1 MPRQRSDPQHFSPLN
16 PPFYHILLAL
26 GNHRLHGYAIRKELE
41 RRTDGAVTMLPGTLY
56 SSISR
61 MLDDGL
67 IRETSAAPADGKPDP
82 RRRYYEVTGLG
93 KQVAAAESQ
102 RLAVLLDLAKAQRMT
117 GRRARAS
124 TSGGR

>member
-1 MPRQRSDPQHFSPLN
+1 MPRRRPDPQRFLPLN
-16 PPFYHILLAL
+16 PPFYHILLTL

-41 RRTDGAVTMLPGTLY
+41 RRTDGEVTILPGTLY

-67 IRETSAAPADGKPDP
+67 IRETSAAPVDGKRDP
-82 RRRYYEVTGLG
+82 RRRYYQVTELG

-117 GRRARAS
+117 GRARAS
-124 TSGGR
+124 ILGGR